1 MQANKLFLAATVA
14 VFSGLLGCTPPPPR
28 ATVVGNRVLIQGEVG
43 QEVRSLNAETGKPV
57 AKFPFEG
64 WADGLDSSGR
74 LVFMHGANGLA
85 ARDIDTGAVKWRIFM
100 KLGYG
105 WRAVAGG
112 GVVFAPQWQED
123 KPTWVGFDAATGSRR
138 FEFKS
143 DRWAPLAANSD
154 IAVTLEKRSLVGYS
168 LADGKERW
176 RSEIEARPP
185 VFIEGNRLFARVD
198 DQIGVFTA
206 SSGALRRKL
215 EPEGSSQFIAFRGS
229 RPQMAANSEH
239 LAWVASDTLMVA
251 NLESGKIKW
260 TRPESE
266 LLAMTDDVVV
276 TNDGTKVVGLD
287 PATGKVKWRVEADND
302 PEGLSAADGL
312 VTIRA
317 GGLQVVDAATGKS
330 RFKLSL

>member
-1 MQANKLFLAATVA
+1 MQAKSLTLTLAIV
-14 VFSGLLGCTPPPPR
+14 SGLLGCTPPPPR
-28 ATVVGNRVLIQGEVG
+28 ATVIANRVLVQDGVG
-43 QEVRSLNAETGKPV
+43 HEVRSLDAETGKPV

-74 LVFMHGANGLA
+74 LVFIHGANGLA
-85 ARDIDTGAVKWRIFM
+85 ARDIDSGAVKWRIFM

-105 WRAVAGG
+105 WRAVSGG
-112 GVVFAPQWQED
+112 GLVFAPQWQEE
-123 KPTWVGFDAATGSRR
+123 KPAWVGFDAATGSRR
-138 FEFKS
+138 FEIKS
-143 DRWAPLAANSD
+143 DRWAPLAANGD
-154 IAVTLEKRSLVGYS
+154 VAVTLEKRSLVGYS

-185 VFIEGNRLFARVD
+185 VFIEGNRLFARID
-198 DQIGVFTA
+198 DEIGVFTA

-239 LAWVASDTLMVA
+239 LAWVAGDTLRVA

-276 TNDGTKVVGLD
+276 TNDGPKVVGLD
-287 PATGKVKWRVEADND
+287 PATGKVKWRFEADDD
-302 PEGLSAADGL
+302 PEGISAADGL
-312 VTIRA
+312 VTIRTD
-317 GGLQVVDAATGKS
+317 GLSVVDAKTGKS
-330 RFKLSL
+330 RFKLEL

>member
-1 MQANKLFLAATVA
+1 MQLHKLSATIAFLSVL
-14 VFSGLLGCTPPPPR
+14 SGCTPPPPR
-28 ATVVGNRVLIQGEVG
+28 ATVVANRVLVQDAVG
-43 QEVRSLNAETGKPV
+43 REVRSLDATTGKPI
-57 AKFPFEG
+57 ARFPFEG

-85 ARDIDTGAVKWRIFM
+85 ARDIDTGDVKWRIFM

-123 KPTWVGFDAATGSRR
+123 KPAWVGFDAATGSRR
-138 FEFKS
+138 FEIKS
-143 DRWAPLAANSD
+143 DRWAPLAANGD
-154 IAVTLEKRSLVGYS
+154 VAVTLEKQALVGYS

-198 DQIGVFTA
+198 DKIGVFTA

-229 RPQMAANSEH
+229 QPQMAANAEH

-251 NLESGKIKW
+251 SLESGKVAW
-260 TRPESE
+260 TRPDCD
-266 LLAMTDDVVV
+266 LLAMTDDIVV
-276 TNDGTKVVGLD
+276 TNDGPRVVGLD
-287 PATGKVKWRVEADND
+287 PATGKVRWRFEAKDD
-302 PEGLSAADGL
+302 PDGISAADGL
-312 VTIRA
+312 VTIRTED
-317 GGLQVVDAATGKS
+317 LNVVDAKTGKS
-330 RFKLSL
+330 RFKLEL